1 MKMDW
6 ADAYK
11 HIPVRG
17 EDVKLQYFTWLGK
30 AFAELCLVF
39 GTSSSVGIY
48 DRAAKVVLDIALKIS
63 GFPREMVCQHLDDV
77 CAAAAAGCGS
87 LGKFH
92 ETYRKVAAQVGVQ
105 LAPLTDKDKAFE
117 PCNDGTV
124 LGVRYNTVDWTWE
137 IPQEKLVWFVNQL
150 AAAMAADRMRQAD
163 IWSVAGRI
171 MHYAPLIPCG
181 RFNLDHV
188 VRANGMS
195 KEKDFMVQIGPELK
209 RQLHFWYTMAVAT
222 SGMTRIPA
230 VGLALPPWTRE
241 CYTDAAGGT
250 MNGIGR
256 GVGAVSQDWWA
267 YIPWPRKINCGVK
280 AADGKKLSR
289 KLSALEL
296 VGPLLCVTSGHEWC
310 RGRVVRV
317 WVDNIGAVKI
327 WSKGYSLSC

>member
-1 MKMDW
+1 LEAGEQLTDAVASWVKKGFVWGPLPLSEVPEGAKVNGLMCRPKPDGGVRVIMNMSAPAGESVNDGVDPDRFPVVMSSTAKWLAVLNKAGRDCRIMKMDW

-48 DRAAKVVLDIALKIS
+48 DRAAKVVLDIAVKIS
-63 GFPREMVCQHLDDV
+63 GFPKEMVYQHLDYV

-87 LGKFH
+87 LVKFH

-105 LAPLTDKDKAFE
+105 LAPLTDKEKAFE

-124 LGVRYNTVDWTWE
+124 LGMRYNTVDWTWE
-137 IPQEKLVWFVNQL
+137 IPQDKLVWFVNQL
-150 AAAMAADRMRQAD
+150 ASAMPADQMRQAD

-188 VRANGMS
+188 VKANGMS
-195 KEKDFMVQIGPELK
+195 KEKDFMVQIVPELK
-209 RQLHFWYTMAVAT
+209 RQFHFWYTMAVAT
-222 SGMTRIPA
+222 
-230 VGLALPPWTRE
+230 
-241 CYTDAAGGT
+241 
-250 MNGIGR
+250 
-256 GVGAVSQDWWA
+256 
-267 YIPWPRKINCGVK
+267 
-280 AADGKKLSR
+280 
-289 KLSALEL
+289 
-296 VGPLLCVTSGHEWC
+296 
-310 RGRVVRV
+310 
-317 WVDNIGAVKI
+317 
-327 WSKGYSLSC
+327 